1 MIAISELLAKRRKA
15 LSSAMKPNL
24 TANEQPKVPD
34 VKNFQQPPVHP
45 DDNCYG
51 NDKAISIDI
60 IDESGGL
67 EITICTFLDFEI
79 IGELS
84 AEGILDGL
92 EDVSISLELDA
103 GFVLKGALSTGVKIT
118 VTTISNIQIEFDP
131 IIAQLYLESDLT
143 GSLSLGLVKAAVS
156 GDALMQGSFSLGY
169 CSSCDGTYSEPGYER
184 TGENSTFY
192 YNRLIGFDI
201 GGALELSA
209 GVPGVSI
216 GVGVEIRVSDDDVFD
231 EAPPVVVLPDAQAL
245 LDSMKFSPQSA
256 VSKSETLS
264 YDLVLC
270 T

>member
-1 MIAISELLAKRRKA
+1 MIAISELLTEMRAA
-15 LSSAMKPNL
+15 LSSVMKPNL
-24 TANEQPKVPD
+24 SANELPDVPD
-34 VKNFQQPPVHP
+34 LTNFQYTNSG
-45 DDNCYG
+45 NCVG

-60 IDESGGL
+60 SDTSGL
-67 EITICTFLDFEI
+67 EITICTFLDFELE
-79 IGELS
+79 GELS

-92 EDVSISLELDA
+92 EDVSLTLELDA
-103 GFVLKGALSTGVKIT
+103 GYVMKGALSTGVKIT
-118 VTTISNIQIEFDP
+118 VTTISDIQIEFDP
-131 IIAQLYLESDLT
+131 IIAQLYLQSDLT

-209 GVPGVSI
+209 GVPGVEI